1 MSKTP
6 RIDKYL
12 WAVRLFKTRSQAT
25 EACRAGKVKVD
36 DQAVKPSREIH
47 AGMVVTIQGGPII
60 RTIRIKELLEKRVG
74 AKLVSEYMEDLT
86 PEEEYQKLEIAKS
99 QAGMRPHGQGR
110 PTKKERRDIDRWFGW
125 D

>member
-1 MSKTP
+1 MSNTP

-36 DQAVKPSREIH
+36 DQALKPSREIH
-47 AGMVVTIQGGPII
+47 VGMVITVQGGPIMRII
-60 RTIRIKELLEKRVG
+60 RVKELLEKRVG
-74 AKLVSEYMEDLT
+74 AKLVSQYMEDLT

-99 QAGMRPHGQGR
+99 QAGMRHHGKGR
-110 PTKKERRDIDRWFGW
+110 PTKKERREIDRWFGW